1 MPNWRL
7 ALRFARVLHP
17 STSAM
22 RYGHSSSFKKSFH
35 ITQQY
40 HSRCFPHVFFLFILR
55 ISLISQQNDL
65 SFTCTCGDGSTP
77 DLTKYMNTIP
87 YFICTAT
94 YGQCV
99 KSHPDDLSGQ
109 RVCKTNQTKCL
120 GTIDPL
126 KSATTT
132 SQIEQT
138 SAAKPTGKPTVTP
151 TTTSEPAATTTSNPA
166 STLRIPGHS
175 SMGIMVALFLAAFK
189 FFI

>member
-1 MPNWRL
+1 MLLSAIVFAVSLLVSGIQAQSFDPQSVSDDLKLSWCDAQL
-7 ALRFARVLHP
+7 AACPKVC
-17 STSAM
+17 
-22 RYGHSSSFKKSFH
+22 KSFA
-35 ITQQY
+35 
-40 HSRCFPHVFFLFILR
+40 SVNKCDA
-55 ISLISQQNDL
+55 NDL